1 MIKRFLLVFVLAI
14 ALGGCFPGVGG
25 KTNSSKGTDFVK
37 GGAVAGFPNL
47 PFYEK
52 AKIIETYGSGGGYG
66 GSAITDDEISKVV
79 EFYNKN
85 LGLAGWEFNLR
96 QKETNHFIFDV
107 NNSQY
112 QGMIIVNVAS
122 DGKKTAIT
130 LSVSK
135 R

>member
-1 MIKRFLLVFVLAI
+1 MMKRFLLVFVLSL
-14 ALGGCFPGVGG
+14 ALGGCFPNIGG
-25 KTNSSKGTDFVK
+25 NANLPKGTDYLK
-37 GGAVAGFPNL
+37 GGAVSGFPNL

-52 AKIIETYGSGGGYG
+52 AKVIETYGSGVGYG

-85 LGLAGWEFNLR
+85 LSIAGWEFNLR
-96 QKETNHFIFDV
+96 QKETNYFVFDV
-107 NNSQY
+107 RNSQY
-112 QGMIIVNVAS
+112 QGLVIVNVAS

-130 LSVSK
+130 LSVSN

>member
-1 MIKRFLLVFVLAI
+1 MMKRLLLVFVLAA
-14 ALGGCFPGVGG
+14 ALGGCMPGIGG
-25 KTNSSKGTDFVK
+25 TTNSAKGTDYLK
-37 GGAVAGFPNL
+37 GGAVSGFPNL
-47 PFYEK
+47 PFYQK
-52 AKIIETYGSGGGYG
+52 AKVLETYGSGAGYG
-66 GSAITDDEISKVV
+66 GSAITDDDISKVV

-85 LGLAGWEFNLR
+85 LGTAGWEFNLR
-96 QKETNHFIFDV
+96 QKEANDFVFNV

-112 QGMIIVNVAS
+112 QGVVIVNVAS